1 MIKAINFTNV
11 NPITLDEKN
20 KIQKDINKIIKD
32 NDFILGKSLKVFENN
47 FAKLSKVKYATG
59 CASGTDAL
67 LLALLSL
74 SNISITSRL
83 V

>member
-32 NDFILGKSLKVFENN
+32 NDFILGKSLKVCHWLCIWN
-47 FAKLSKVKYATG
+47 
-59 CASGTDAL
+59 
-67 LLALLSL
+67 
-74 SNISITSRL
+74 
-83 V
+83 